1 MSSPMRLLVPS
12 PDFKSEPKAASV
24 NDPLKCKEQRGGIE
38 PLGIRPDVLRREV
51 RSFFQE
57 HAA

>member
-1 MSSPMRLLVPS
+1 MRLLVPS